1 MSKIIISWE
10 KGHRINMV
18 LSKEII
24 KERLKHLHEIL
35 ANLREIRTIPE
46 AEFISTYRNYWLAER
61 GLQLAAETVFD
72 IGNHILSGY
81 FQVAAPD
88 YEGVLDLLLEKRVIT
103 QDLRE
108 KLKGLGGFRNILVH
122 EYISIDRRKVFQELI
137 GGLDDFDAFIEE
149 ILLWMKNH
157 LQ

>member
-1 MSKIIISWE
+1 
-10 KGHRINMV
+10 MV
-18 LSKEII
+18 LSKQVIN
-24 KERLKHLHEIL
+24 ERLKHLREIL

-81 FQVAAPD
+81 FQVAAQD
-88 YEGVLDLLLEKRVIT
+88 YEGVLDLLLEKRVIS
-103 QDLRE
+103 QGLRRR
-108 KLKGLGGFRNILVH
+108 LKGLGGFRNILVH
-122 EYISIDRRKVFQELI
+122 EYISINRGKVFQELQD
-137 GGLDDFDAFIEE
+137 GLDDFDAFVEE
-149 ILLWMKNH
+149 ILLWMNHH